1 MSDFDDGQELAK
13 EVLAEAEKM
22 SLELSPIDGE
32 AVRRVVA
39 QMQATP
45 PAVSE
50 QFKAIAGA
58 KN

>member
-1 MSDFDDGQELAK
+1 MTKDPAFI
-13 EVLAEAEKM
+13 AEAEKM

-32 AVRRVVA
+32 AVRKVIA

-45 PAVSE
+45 PEVIA

-58 KN
+58 KH